1 MAEEQIS
8 IVLKANIDN
17 YNKNM
22 SIAASVLKDLQKQS
36 AEFMKI
42 NNGVEDSFTKI
53 EFAAKRFGET
63 AGVLEK
69 KLVVVKKAMTDL
81 VVAGQAN
88 TKAFKELDNQYRI
101 ITNRLE
107 NKAMAEAQ
115 AYAQTNMTNMSLP
128 KTAKGLD
135 QVGQSVKKSNM
146 QWTNFALVLQDL
158 PYGFRGIQNNLPAL
172 LGGIAGVAG
181 PLYLA
186 GSAVIAFF
194 TAVDNGMIKIGNS
207 VKLTTKYSEEAAS
220 LYASEIVRLNG
231 LYKAA
236 TNVNISM
243 NERILAAKTLKDLY
257 PGLLSQY
264 SQEEI
269 TLGKADTAFKKLT
282 TTLWAYAKAK
292 AAQTSLEEIATKQN
306 DLIIKRADL
315 LDEFSKNNINNYSKE
330 ADYTSDGIRLM
341 SRYDLELDKRT
352 RLLRENA
359 SAYNSLEAAAAKYLK
374 IQEAN
379 INAEV
384 KIQNF
389 KENPSKET
397 EKAAKASR
405 KKLDNAKKEAA
416 KLAAYVAKRLSA
428 SGGET
433 KYIAEPALDPSN
445 AAKLFKEKMD
455 YEKKASKERVAFL
468 KEQYQLEVSE
478 AEGSFD
484 KIKVAEENMRMG
496 LDKGFMDG
504 SIKLSEYIDAI
515 LELRKKSNE
524 TVLAET
530 KAVTAELLKIGIG
543 LMNALGPALDMLLEK
558 GASIGDVLSRAFE
571 DIIKKLIKVAI
582 AAAIAVA
589 IISLLPGGQGKLAKA
604 GGAMKMF
611 GNLVGGGMGLGSQ
624 LFANGGIVSGPT
636 MGLMGEYPGAK
647 TNPEVV
653 APLDKLKSM
662 IGSGGGSGEFVL
674 RGNDL
679 ILAIQRSNSSLKLRR
694 G

>member
-22 SIAASVLKDLQKQS
+22 SIAAGVLKDLQKQS
-36 AEFMKI
+36 AAFMKI

-53 EFAAKRFGET
+53 DFAAKKFGET

-81 VVAGQAN
+81 VVAGQEN
-88 TKAFKELDNQYRI
+88 TKAFKDLDTQYKI
-101 ITNRLE
+101 ITNRIE

-115 AYAQTNMTNMSLP
+115 AYAQMNMTNMSLP
-128 KTAKGLD
+128 RTAKALE
-135 QVGQSVKKSNM
+135 QAGQSVKKSNM

-269 TLGKADTAFKKLT
+269 TLGKADAAFKKLT

-292 AAQTSLEEIATKQN
+292 AAQTALEEIATKQN

-330 ADYTSDGIRLM
+330 ADYTADGIRLM

-359 SAYNSLEAAAAKYLK
+359 SAYNNLEAAAAKYLK

-384 KIQNF
+384 KIQEF
-389 KENPSKET
+389 KEDPAKAT
-397 EKAAKASR
+397 EKAAKAAK
-405 KKLDNAKKEAA
+405 KKLEDAKKEAD
-416 KLAAYVAKRLSA
+416 KLAIYIKKRLSA

-433 KYIAEPALDPSN
+433 TYVGEPAADPSN
-445 AAKLFKEKMD
+445 VAKLFKDKMD
-455 YEKKASKERVAFL
+455 YEKKASKDRVAFL

-484 KIKVAEENMRMG
+484 KIKLAEENMRMA

-504 SIKLSEYIDAI
+504 SVKLSEYIDAI
-515 LELRKKSNE
+515 LELRKKSNQ

-558 GASIGDVLSRAFE
+558 GASIGEVLSRAFE

-636 MGLMGEYPGAK
+636 MGLMGEYPGAQN
-647 TNPEVV
+647 NPEVV
-653 APLDKLKSM
+653 APLDKLKDM
-662 IGSGGGSGEFVL
+662 IGGGSGSGEFVL

>member
-389 KENPSKET
+389 KEDPSKET

>member
-389 KENPSKET
+389 KEDPSKET

-662 IGSGGGSGEFVL
+662 IGSGSGSGEFVL

>member
-22 SIAASVLKDLQKQS
+22 SIAAGVLKDLQKQS
-36 AEFMKI
+36 AAFMKI

-53 EFAAKRFGET
+53 DFAAKKFGET

-81 VVAGQAN
+81 VVAGQEN
-88 TKAFKELDNQYRI
+88 TKAFKDLDTQYKI
-101 ITNRLE
+101 ITNRIE

-115 AYAQTNMTNMSLP
+115 AYAQMNMTNMSLP
-128 KTAKGLD
+128 RTAKALE
-135 QVGQSVKKSNM
+135 QAGQSVKKSNM

-269 TLGKADTAFKKLT
+269 TLGKADAAFKKLT

-292 AAQTSLEEIATKQN
+292 AAQTALEEIATKQN

-330 ADYTSDGIRLM
+330 ADYTADGIRLM

-359 SAYNSLEAAAAKYLK
+359 SAYNNLEAAAAKYLK

-384 KIQNF
+384 KIQEF
-389 KENPSKET
+389 KEDPAKAT
-397 EKAAKASR
+397 EKAAKAAK
-405 KKLDNAKKEAA
+405 KKLEDAKKEAD
-416 KLAAYVAKRLSA
+416 KLAIYIKKRLSA

-433 KYIAEPALDPSN
+433 TYVGEPAADPSN
-445 AAKLFKEKMD
+445 VAKLFKDKMD
-455 YEKKASKERVAFL
+455 YEKKASKDRVAFL

-484 KIKVAEENMRMG
+484 KIKLAEENMRMA

-504 SIKLSEYIDAI
+504 SVKLSEYIDAI
-515 LELRKKSNE
+515 LELRKKSNQ

-558 GASIGDVLSRAFE
+558 GASIGEVLSRAFE

-636 MGLMGEYPGAK
+636 MGLMGEYPGAQN
-647 TNPEVV
+647 NPEVV
-653 APLDKLKSM
+653 APLDKLKDM
-662 IGSGGGSGEFVL
+662 IGGGGGGEFVL

>member
-389 KENPSKET
+389 KEDPSKET

-468 KEQYQLEVSE
+468 RDQYQLEVSE